1 MPATEPAARLRI
13 DKWLWAARFFKARAV
28 AAQAVEGGHVH
39 VNGQRVKPAKD
50 IKPGDVLDITVGD
63 ARWTVTV
70 LALADRRG
78 PATGARTLYAETQ
91 ESQARR
97 AAQSEMR
104 KLAAGPA
111 PGTRGRPSKKDR
123 RQIRRFTGA

>member
-28 AAQAVEGGHVH
+28 AAQA
-39 VNGQRVKPAKD
+39 
-50 IKPGDVLDITVGD
+50 
-63 ARWTVTV
+63 
-70 LALADRRG
+70 
-78 PATGARTLYAETQ
+78 
-91 ESQARR
+91 
-97 AAQSEMR
+97 EMR